1 MSKYSLQYRAARR
14 RAFNSIPMTQK
25 PVVSNT
31 STQSKPNQEWQNA
44 TYLGF
49 NPESGQHQVRNA
61 TGEIFEVDRIPG
73 YGAEF
78 GGVSSGSSGLLSEG
92 FWSN

>member
-1 MSKYSLQYRAARR
+1 MSKYSLQYRSARR
-14 RAFNSIPMTQK
+14 RFLASTPMTQK
-25 PVVSNT
+25 AVTSNT
-31 STQSKPNQEWQNA
+31 STQSRPNQEWQSA

-49 NPESGQHQVRNA
+49 NPESGQYQVRNA
-61 TGEIFEVDRIPG
+61 TGEVFEVDRIPG

-78 GGVSSGSSGLLSEG
+78 GGVSQGSSGLLSEG

>member
-25 PVVSNT
+25 LVISNNN
-31 STQSKPNQEWQNA
+31 TQSKPNQEWQNA
-44 TYLGF
+44 TYSGF
-49 NPESGQHQVRNA
+49 NPESGQYQVRNA
-61 TGEIFEVDRIPG
+61 AGEVFEVDRIPG

>member
-14 RAFNSIPMTQK
+14 RAFNSVPITQK
-25 PVVSNT
+25 PVTSNT

-61 TGEIFEVDRIPG
+61 AGEVFDVDRIPG

-78 GGVSSGSSGLLSEG
+78 GGVGLGSSGLLSEG

>member
-14 RAFNSIPMTQK
+14 RAFNSIPITQK

-61 TGEIFEVDRIPG
+61 TGEVFEVDRIPG

-78 GGVSSGSSGLLSEG
+78 GGVGLGSSGLLSEG